1 MSLLKRLENKLK
13 FELNEFNLCK
23 RKIEKLFEEE
33 IQSHKSKKFI
43 NVGLTLDNRVIIVET
58 NKFKVSLN
66 KKIAKGS
73 KIVLKSDIEL
83 YNISKNNIK
92 KNSDRIRWII
102 ETVNKTIKLNNNSL
116 TKIEMFTKLY
126 KDNILEDLKK
136 ENINLICK
144 DYIDFITFCDDDIK
158 FDFKGED
165 EYDYDYDFV
174 LLNSN
179 SKIITKDILNKV
191 NKLISIILKYWNE
204 MKN

>member
-92 KNSDRIRWII
+92 KNSDRIIWII

-144 DYIDFITFCDDDIK
+144 DYIDFIAFSDDDIK
-158 FDFKGED
+158 FDFMN
-165 EYDYDYDFV
+165 EYDYNFV
-174 LLNSN
+174 LLNSL
-179 SKIITKDILNKV
+179 SSIITKDILNKV

-204 MKN
+204 MKD

>member
-1 MSLLKRLENKLK
+1 MSILKRLENKLK

-126 KDNILEDLKK
+126 KDSILDDLKR

-144 DYIDFITFCDDDIK
+144 DYMDFIAFCDDDIK
-158 FDFKGED
+158 FDFK
-165 EYDYDYDFV
+165 YDNDNNYNYDFV
-174 LLNSN
+174 LLNNN

-204 MKN
+204 MID

>member
-102 ETVNKTIKLNNNSL
+102 ETVNKTIKLINNSL

-144 DYIDFITFCDDDIK
+144 DYMDFIAFCDDDIK
-158 FDFKGED
+158 FDFKN
-165 EYDYDYDFV
+165 EYDYNFV
-174 LLNSN
+174 LLDSFT
-179 SKIITKDILNKV
+179 KIITKDILNKV
-191 NKLISIILKYWNE
+191 NKLINIILKYWNE

>member
-144 DYIDFITFCDDDIK
+144 DYIDFIAFCDDDIK

-165 EYDYDYDFV
+165 EYDYDFV

-191 NKLISIILKYWNE
+191 NKLINIILKYWNE
-204 MKN
+204 MID

>member
-1 MSLLKRLENKLK
+1 MSILKRLENKLK

-43 NVGLTLDNRVIIVET
+43 NVGLTFDNRVIIVET

-126 KDNILEDLKK
+126 KDSILDDLKR

-144 DYIDFITFCDDDIK
+144 DYMDFIAFCDDDIK
-158 FDFKGED
+158 FDFK
-165 EYDYDYDFV
+165 YDNDNNYNYDFV
-174 LLNSN
+174 LLNNN

-204 MKN
+204 MID